1 MLASIGVLLV
11 LSGVS
16 LFLIGLLRVIFP
28 STNRM
33 VPNDF
38 KKVFYWR
45 TGVYLILAGLI
56 LLVLIRS

>member
-16 LFLIGLLRVIFP
+16 LFLIGLLRVTFP

-33 VPNDF
+33 VPDGF

-45 TGVYLILAGLI
+45 TGVYVILAGLG
-56 LLVLIRS
+56 LLVLIKP